1 MAFLDSL
8 PKQVSVYEVSP
19 RDGLQNESAQVA
31 THAKVRLVEALVV
44 AGLRRIEVSSFVS
57 AKWVPQMADADQVF
71 RMLARTPGVRFSAL
85 CPNGRGLERAQAAGV
100 HEVAVFVSAS
110 ESHNLRNVNKTIA
123 QTLDAF
129 RDVIEPA
136 RTSGMD
142 VRGYVSTVWGCPY
155 EGPVDVE
162 RSFAIAE
169 ELLARGCYQVSLGD
183 TIGVGTPVQTRRI
196 VERFLRDIPADRI
209 ALHLHDTRGTALAN
223 VLVGLELGI
232 TNFDSSVAGLGGC
245 PYAPGAAGNLATED
259 LVYSLDGMGIA
270 TGVDL
275 DKLWLAGQVAEAV
288 VGRELPGKVHKAGVR
303 SLRQ

>member
-8 PKQVSVYEVSP
+8 PKKVSVYEVSP

-85 CPNGRGLERAQAAGV
+85 CPNGRGLDRARAAGV

-110 ESHNLRNVNKTIA
+110 ESHNLRNVNKTVA

-136 RTSGMD
+136 RESGMD

-162 RSFAIAE
+162 RSFVV
-169 ELLARGCYQVSLGD
+169 RGGNPDSPNFQGFTFRPVLEIDSL
-183 TIGVGTPVQTRRI
+183 TVNGTVVRR
-196 VERFLRDIPADRI
+196 
-209 ALHLHDTRGTALAN
+209 
-223 VLVGLELGI
+223 
-232 TNFDSSVAGLGGC
+232 
-245 PYAPGAAGNLATED
+245 
-259 LVYSLDGMGIA
+259 
-270 TGVDL
+270 
-275 DKLWLAGQVAEAV
+275 
-288 VGRELPGKVHKAGVR
+288 
-303 SLRQ
+303 